1 MFNDIESD
9 FWKEQL
15 SAMQKK
21 NLLRKDSDKL
31 YMSDCEEKFEEF
43 KLLHPELVIES
54 TCGAN
59 YCSLEFFVTQDI
71 KLRLFVQNQTKIT
84 FLQRTDDD
92 LIKIADAKFPN
103 NPFKE
108 IEEFLSHKT
117 DLNKHFL
124 HLKEEKQIIQK
135 RQKFVSFFIEAYLN
149 KKLGDNFQWVIQK
162 NNQNLSIH
170 FLQNKNKKEEL
181 TFVIDFE
188 KDIKT
193 QIDFQIKNITRTN
206 VEF

>member
-15 SAMQKK
+15 SAMQKN

-108 IEEFLSHKT
+108 IEEFLSHKKEF
-117 DLNKHFL
+117 NKHLL
-124 HLKEEKQIIQK
+124 HLKEEKQIIQSK
-135 RQKFVSFFIEAYLN
+135 CCHSLRIARIFIQL
-149 KKLGDNFQWVIQK
+149 K
-162 NNQNLSIH
+162 NQ
-170 FLQNKNKKEEL
+170 
-181 TFVIDFE
+181 
-188 KDIKT
+188 
-193 QIDFQIKNITRTN
+193 
-206 VEF
+206 

>member
-15 SAMQKK
+15 SAMQKN

-149 KKLGDNFQWVIQK
+149 KKLGDSFQWVIQK

-170 FLQNKNKKEEL
+170 FLKNKNKKEEL

-193 QIDFQIKNITRTN
+193 QIDFQIKNIN
-206 VEF
+206 NL

>member
-15 SAMQKK
+15 SAMQKN

-108 IEEFLSHKT
+108 IEDFLLHRK
-117 DLNKHFL
+117 DLTEQL
-124 HLKEEKQIIQK
+124 LQLKETKQIIQK
-135 RQKFVSFFIEAYLN
+135 QQNFAAFFIEAYLD
-149 KKLGDNFQWVIQK
+149 KKLGETFQWKIQK
-162 NNQNLSIH
+162 NRQNLSI
-170 FLQNKNKKEEL
+170 QINRIN
-181 TFVIDFE
+181 TRNQDFSFEVDLE
-188 KDIKT
+188 KDIKN
-193 QIDFQIKNITRTN
+193 QIDLQIQKI
-206 VEF
+206 

>member
-15 SAMQKK
+15 SAMQKN

-71 KLRLFVQNQTKIT
+71 KLRLFVQNQTKLS
-84 FLQRTDDD
+84 FLQRSDGD

-103 NPFKE
+103 NPFKD
-108 IEEFLSHKT
+108 IEDFLLHRK
-117 DLNKHFL
+117 DLTEQL
-124 HLKEEKQIIQK
+124 LQLKETKQIIQK
-135 RQKFVSFFIEAYLN
+135 QQNFAAFFIEAYLD
-149 KKLGDNFQWVIQK
+149 KKLGETFQWKIQK
-162 NNQNLSIH
+162 NRQNLSI
-170 FLQNKNKKEEL
+170 QINRIN
-181 TFVIDFE
+181 TRNQDFSFEVDLE
-188 KDIKT
+188 KDIKN
-193 QIDFQIKNITRTN
+193 QIDLQIQKI
-206 VEF
+206 

>member
-15 SAMQKK
+15 SAMQKN

-31 YMSDCEEKFEEF
+31 YMSDCEEKFDEF

-92 LIKIADAKFPN
+92 LIKTADAKFPN

-108 IEEFLSHKT
+108 IEEFLSQKT
-117 DLNKHFL
+117 DLNKHLL

-193 QIDFQIKNITRTN
+193 QIDFQIKRITRTN
-206 VEF
+206 VEL

>member
-15 SAMQKK
+15 SAMQKN

-117 DLNKHFL
+117 ELNKQIL
-124 HLKEEKQIIQK
+124 KLKEDSLIIQK
-135 RQKFVSFFIEAYLN
+135 RQRFAIFFIEAYLE
-149 KKLGDNFQWVIQK
+149 KKISETFFWKIQK
-162 NNQNLSIH
+162 NKQNLSVEVQRI
-170 FLQNKNKKEEL
+170 NKTKEV
-181 TFVIDFE
+181 FSFE
-188 KDIKT
+188 VNLEQEIKT
-193 QIDFQIKNITRTN
+193 QIDFQIKRITN
-206 VEF
+206 L

>member
-1 MFNDIESD
+1 
-9 FWKEQL
+9 
-15 SAMQKK
+15 
-21 NLLRKDSDKL
+21 
-31 YMSDCEEKFEEF
+31 MSECEEKFEEF
-43 KLLHPELVIES
+43 NLLHPELVIES

-117 DLNKHFL
+117 DLNKHLL

-149 KKLGDNFQWVIQK
+149 NKLGDNFQWVIQK

-193 QIDFQIKNITRTN
+193 QIDFQIKRITRTN